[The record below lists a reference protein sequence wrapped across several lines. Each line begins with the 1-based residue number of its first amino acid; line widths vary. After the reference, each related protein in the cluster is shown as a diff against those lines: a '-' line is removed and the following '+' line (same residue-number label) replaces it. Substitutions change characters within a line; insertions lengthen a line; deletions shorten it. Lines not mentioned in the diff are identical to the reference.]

1 MVRKR
6 GPGGGRKPR
15 GEFKGKTATLTTR
28 ITPETR
34 RALDSAAQ
42 KSGRSLSQ
50 EVEYR
55 LGQSLL
61 KNRDRRGD
69 VRALG
74 EAIAMLLECV
84 ERATEA
90 RWGDDAFTC
99 RALQH
104 GIEFLMSHFG
114 PREALAVPP
123 KVKGAAAKMP
133 PAWAKRYSSAKGV
146 GETEAGRVIT
156 LIESWNFRDGID
168 VSFPDEW
175 YKDLQL
181 LRNLGSGWKR
191 AQGAKDKS
199 Q

>member
-6 GPGGGRKPR
+6 GPGGGRKPQ

-28 ITPETR
+28 IMPTTR
-34 RALDSAAQ
+34 RALESAAR

-55 LGQSLL
+55 LGKSLL
-61 KNRDRRGD
+61 INRDRRRD
-69 VRALG
+69 VGALG
-74 EAIAMLLECV
+74 EAITLLLECV

-90 RWGDDAFTC
+90 QWRDDAFTC

-104 GIEFLMSHFG
+104 GIEFLISHFG

-123 KVKGAAAKMP
+123 SVKGAAAEMP

-146 GETEAGRVIT
+146 GENEAGRVIT
-156 LIESWNFRDGID
+156 WIESWNFREGID

-175 YKDLQL
+175 YKHLEL
-181 LRNLGSGWKR
+181 LGGLGAGWKR
-191 AQGAKDKS
+191 AQRKDKS